1 MCILRKLQPEKKNC
15 TPVWYFGGNKAPE
28 IVRHISNVIVC
39 PQQKA
44 TTCHVVVKTMPCN
57 LKQISWFECTALT
70 AIYKPGVY
78 PLRISSWEI
87 VFSSCSI
94 YADVVKPPSELGA
107 PGERH
112 MRRGN
117 IHHKGANKQLLVL
130 HISGQLLSAWCL
142 LSPHV
147 SIQL

>member
-1 MCILRKLQPEKKNC
+1 M
-15 TPVWYFGGNKAPE
+15 
-28 IVRHISNVIVC
+28 
-39 PQQKA
+39 
-44 TTCHVVVKTMPCN
+44 
-57 LKQISWFECTALT
+57 ALT

-112 MRRGN
+112 KRGRN
-117 IHHKGANKQLLVL
+117 IHHKGANKQIVVLL
-130 HISGQLLSAWCL
+130 IPGQILSTRCL

-147 SIQL
+147 SVQL